1 MAIAA
6 MIPRTRPFPLTARF
20 IALGA
25 VFWTTVASLFAIQ
38 ATLRNHVTFG
48 AAFGESIVSFV
59 PCILLTPA
67 IALLAVRF
75 RVSET
80 TPLRSAVALTAGLAG
95 VLTIGGGMMGL
106 FEWLPLTAPPTTMVS
121 ATGAAMAP

>member
-1 MAIAA
+1 MAAA
-6 MIPRTRPFPLTARF
+6 PMIPRTRPFPLTARF

-25 VFWTTVASLFAIQ
+25 VFWTTIASLFAIQ

-48 AAFGESIVSFV
+48 AAFGESFVSFV

-75 RVSET
+75 RASET
-80 TPLRSAVALTAGLAG
+80 TPLRSAIALAAGLAG
-95 VLTIGGGMMGL
+95 FLTIGGGMMGL
-106 FEWLPLTAPPTTMVS
+106 FEWLLWTPRGTTVWS
-121 ATGAAMAP
+121 A